1 MSCLFRKFKG
11 HLTEPSLHT
20 MEVIKFGGSSL
31 VDASAMT
38 QVADV
43 LETRKKVPKFVV
55 LSAMGGATDA
65 LIRAGQEAKKGSSDW
80 KSMVDELH
88 VRHREA
94 CESLI
99 VGASKEAV
107 LTEIEEGMSYIRSIC
122 EGLQLLHEFTDH
134 TRDALV
140 SMGERLSVPLMHALL
155 QQRGFNAGR
164 LSALEIVTTDSQH
177 GAAVVDHLG
186 MADNLEAAMVDLG
199 PKDVVVMEG
208 FVGRDTLGEVT
219 TLGRGGSDLTAS
231 LVACM
236 LGASHLEKSTDVPGM
251 LTADPRVVPNAKII
265 NTMSYE
271 EAMELCHFGAKV
283 IYPPTL
289 IPLRDAGIPLVIRS
303 TFDVSSSGTTI
314 SASPDQGAGVR
325 GVSSIDGMALVTL
338 VGGGMVGIPGYA
350 RRMFMALSMRQ
361 VNVVLITQGSSEHSI
376 TVAVE
381 DTEVDAALE
390 ALHEEFESDLEVGK
404 VEPFRVERDLSI
416 LALVGDA
423 MHHHTGLSGRAFDAL
438 GKNGI
443 NIYAIAQ
450 GSTERNISIV
460 IQKNDVAKALR
471 ALHST
476 LFEREVCR
484 VNLFCAGVGNVGG
497 TLLAQIQKAH
507 DDLLSERAIDLRVVG
522 LANSRQFVLDAEG
535 VALDQWQN
543 VLDKNSTQGGLSDF
557 ISAVKGLNLEN
568 AVFVDNTASETVA
581 GVYDEVLQASIGV
594 VASNKIAAADT
605 QARYEGLK
613 QIARTKNTQYRF
625 ETNVGAGLPVIDT
638 IEHLV
643 QSGDRIHRID
653 AVLSGTLNYLF
664 STFGPECGFVESVKG
679 AMDAGFTEPDPRI
692 DLSGVDVQRKILI
705 LAREAG
711 YTMEM
716 ADVENPGF
724 LPPALM
730 EGSVADFLDKL
741 PTAEEDMQSRLAQA
755 VSEGLQLRYVATFEL
770 NASGEP
776 TARVGLQALPP
787 THAFCQLQGSDNVV
801 MLHTDRYVDRPLVIQ
816 GAGAGADVTAMG
828 VFADIMRFA
837 ATR

>member
-1 MSCLFRKFKG
+1 
-11 HLTEPSLHT
+11 
-20 MEVIKFGGSSL
+20 
-31 VDASAMT
+31 MT

-43 LETRKKVPKFVV
+43 LEARKEVPKFVV

-65 LIRAGQEAKKGSSDW
+65 LLRAGRSARDGDPAWHTLVSDLRARHLEAASALLDGDEAQIVIQEVEDGFA
-80 KSMVDELH
+80 H
-88 VRHREA
+88 V
-94 CESLI
+94 
-99 VGASKEAV
+99 
-107 LTEIEEGMSYIRSIC
+107 RSIC
-122 EGLQLLHEFTDH
+122 EGLQLLHELSDH
-134 TRDALV
+134 TKDALV
-140 SMGERLSVPLMHALL
+140 SMGERLSVPLMHAMLS
-155 QQRGFNAGR
+155 QRGFNVGR
-164 LSALEIVTTDSQH
+164 LSALDVVVTDSQY
-177 GAAVVDHLG
+177 GAAVVDRARTAENLRQA
-186 MADNLEAAMVDLG
+186 MADLG
-199 PKDVVVMEG
+199 PCDVVVMEG
-208 FVGRDTLGEVT
+208 FVGRDDQGEVT

-231 LVACM
+231 LVASI
-236 LGASHLEKSTDVPGM
+236 LGASHMEKSTDVPGM
-251 LTADPRVVPNAKII
+251 LTADPRVVPTAKII
-265 NTMSYE
+265 DSMSYE

-289 IPLRDAGIPLVIRS
+289 IPLRQAGIPLVIRS
-303 TFDVSSSGTTI
+303 TFDTESPGTTI
-314 SASPDQGAGVR
+314 SSQPDPGSGVR

-338 VGGGMVGIPGYA
+338 VGGGMVGIPGYS

-376 TVAVE
+376 TVAVQE
-381 DTEVDAALE
+381 SEVDNALE
-390 ALHEEFESDLEVGK
+390 ALNDEFESDIKVGK
-404 VEPFRVERDLSI
+404 VEPFRVERGLSI

-460 IQKNDVAKALR
+460 LQKKDVAKALR

-476 LFEREVCR
+476 LFERDTR
-484 VNLFCAGVGNVGG
+484 RIHLFCAGVGNVGG
-497 TLLAQIQKAH
+497 TLLSQIAAAREELF
-507 DDLLSERAIDLRVVG
+507 DTRGLDLRVVG
-522 LANSRQFVLDAEG
+522 LANSRRFLLQEEG
-535 VALDQWQN
+535 VALADWN
-543 VLDKNSTQGGLSDF
+543 ATLEHEGVPGTLGDF
-557 ISAVKGLNLEN
+557 VARMKDMNLEN
-568 AVFVDNTASETVA
+568 AVFVDNTASAQVA
-581 GVYDEVLQASIGV
+581 SVYEEVLSASIGV

-605 QARYEGLK
+605 QSRYDTLKGLAR
-613 QIARTKNTQYRF
+613 AKNTQYRF

-653 AVLSGTLNYLF
+653 AVLSGTLNFLF
-664 STFGPECGFVESVKG
+664 STFGPKCGFVDAVKG
-679 AMDAGFTEPDPRI
+679 AIDAGYTEPDPRI

-716 ADVENPGF
+716 SDVDNPGF

-730 EGSVADFLDKL
+730 DGSVQGFLEGL
-741 PTAEEDMQSRLAQA
+741 PTAEEGMQARLAEA
-755 VSEGLQLRYVATFEL
+755 AAKGLQLRYVATFER
-770 NASGEP
+770 NAQGQP
-776 TARVGLQALPP
+776 TAQVGLQALPP
-787 THAFCQLQGSDNVV
+787 EHPFCQLQGSDNVV
-801 MLHTDRYVDRPLVIQ
+801 MLKTDRYADRPLIVQ

>member
-1 MSCLFRKFKG
+1 
-11 HLTEPSLHT
+11 
-20 MEVIKFGGSSL
+20 
-31 VDASAMT
+31 MT

-43 LETRKKVPKFVV
+43 LEARKEVPKFVV

-65 LIRAGQEAKKGSSDW
+65 LLRAGRSARDGDPAWHTLVSDLRARHLEAASALLDGDEAQNVAQEVEDGLAY
-80 KSMVDELH
+80 V
-88 VRHREA
+88 
-94 CESLI
+94 
-99 VGASKEAV
+99 
-107 LTEIEEGMSYIRSIC
+107 RSIC
-122 EGLQLLHEFTDH
+122 EGLQLLHEFSDH
-134 TRDALV
+134 TKDALV
-140 SMGERLSVPLMHALL
+140 SMGERLSVPLMHAMLS
-155 QQRGFNAGR
+155 QRGFKVGR
-164 LSALEIVTTDSQH
+164 LSALDVVVTDSQY
-177 GAAVVDHLG
+177 GAAVVDRARTAENLRQA
-186 MADNLEAAMVDLG
+186 MADLG
-199 PKDVVVMEG
+199 PCDVVVMEG
-208 FVGRDTLGEVT
+208 FVGRDDQGEVT

-231 LVACM
+231 LVASI
-236 LGASHLEKSTDVPGM
+236 LGASHMEKSTDVPGM
-251 LTADPRVVPNAKII
+251 LTADPRVVPTAKII
-265 NTMSYE
+265 DSMSYE

-289 IPLRDAGIPLVIRS
+289 IPLREAGIPLVIRS
-303 TFDVSSSGTTI
+303 TFDTESPGTTI
-314 SASPDQGAGVR
+314 SSQPDPGTGVR

-338 VGGGMVGIPGYA
+338 VGGGMVGIPGYS

-376 TVAVE
+376 TVAVQE
-381 DTEVDAALE
+381 SEVDNALE
-390 ALHEEFESDLEVGK
+390 ALNDEFESDIKVGK
-404 VEPFRVERDLSI
+404 VEPFRVERGLSI

-460 IQKNDVAKALR
+460 LQKKDVAKALR

-476 LFEREVCR
+476 LFERDTR
-484 VNLFCAGVGNVGG
+484 RIHLFCAGVGNVGG
-497 TLLAQIQKAH
+497 TLLSQIAAARQELF
-507 DDLLSERAIDLRVVG
+507 DTRGLDLRVVG
-522 LANSRQFVLDAEG
+522 LANSRRFLLQEEG
-535 VALDQWQN
+535 VALADWN
-543 VLDKNSTQGGLSDF
+543 ATLEREGVPGTLDDF
-557 ISAVKGLNLEN
+557 VARMKDMNLEN
-568 AVFVDNTASETVA
+568 AVFVDNTASAQVA
-581 GVYDEVLQASIGV
+581 SVYEEVLSASIGV

-605 QARYEGLK
+605 QSRYDTLKGLAR
-613 QIARTKNTQYRF
+613 AKNTQYRF

-653 AVLSGTLNYLF
+653 AVLSGTLNFLF
-664 STFGPECGFVESVKG
+664 STFGPECGFVDAVQG
-679 AMDAGFTEPDPRI
+679 AMDAGYTEPDPRI

-716 ADVENPGF
+716 SDVDNPGF

-730 EGSVADFLDKL
+730 EGSVQGFLEGL
-741 PTAEEDMQSRLAQA
+741 PTAEEGMQARLAEA
-755 VSEGLQLRYVATFEL
+755 AAKGLQLRYVATFER
-770 NASGEP
+770 NAQGQP
-776 TARVGLQALPP
+776 TAQVGLQALPP
-787 THAFCQLQGSDNVV
+787 EHPFCQLQGSDNVV
-801 MLHTDRYVDRPLVIQ
+801 MLKTDRYADRPLIVQ

>member
-1 MSCLFRKFKG
+1 M
-11 HLTEPSLHT
+11 
-20 MEVIKFGGSSL
+20 

-43 LETRKKVPKFVV
+43 LAARKEVPKFVV

-65 LIRAGQEAKKGSSDW
+65 LLQAGRAARDGNPAWHTIVSDLRARHLTAASALLKGAAAD
-80 KSMVDELH
+80 
-88 VRHREA
+88 
-94 CESLI
+94 
-99 VGASKEAV
+99 AV
-107 LTEIEEGMSYIRSIC
+107 VTEIEEGLSYARSIC
-122 EGLQLLHEFTDH
+122 EGLQLLHEFSDH
-134 TRDALV
+134 TKAALV
-140 SMGERLSVPLMHALL
+140 SMGERLSVPLMHAILK
-155 QQRGFNAGR
+155 QRGFKAGR
-164 LSALEIVTTDSQH
+164 LSALEIVVTDSQYA
-177 GAAVVDHLG
+177 AAVVDRERTADHLRVA
-186 MADNLEAAMVDLG
+186 MEALCAC
-199 PKDVVVMEG
+199 DVVVMEG
-208 FVGRDTLGEVT
+208 FVGRDDQGEVT

-231 LVACM
+231 LVASM
-236 LGASHLEKSTDVPGM
+236 LGASHMEKSTDVPGM
-251 LTADPRVVPNAKII
+251 LTADPRVVPSAKII
-265 NTMSYE
+265 DSMSYE

-289 IPLRDAGIPLVIRS
+289 IPLREAGIPLVIRS
-303 TFDVSSSGTTI
+303 TFDTHSKGTTI
-314 SASPDQGAGVR
+314 SANPDPGTGVR

-338 VGGGMVGIPGYA
+338 VGGGMVGIPGYS

-376 TVAVE
+376 TVAVQE
-381 DTEVDAALE
+381 DEVDKALE
-390 ALHEEFESDLEVGK
+390 ALNEEFESDVKVGK
-404 VEPFRVERDLSI
+404 VEPFRVERGLSI

-460 IQKNDVAKALR
+460 IQKSDVAKALR
-471 ALHST
+471 TLHST

-497 TLLAQIQKAH
+497 TLLGQIQKAH
-507 DDLLSERAIDLRVVG
+507 DDLLSEHAIDLRVVG

-535 VALDQWQN
+535 VALNCWQE
-543 VLDKNSTQGGLSDF
+543 LMDEDSIQGGLSSF
-557 ISAVKGLNLEN
+557 ISSIKNLNLEN
-568 AVFVDNTASETVA
+568 ALFVDNTASEAVA
-581 GVYDEVLQASIGV
+581 GVYEEVLQASIGV

-605 QARYEGLK
+605 QARYEELK
-613 QIARTKNTQYRF
+613 RIARAKNTQYRF

-664 STFGPECGFVESVKG
+664 STFGSECGFVESVKG

-741 PTAEEDMQSRLAQA
+741 PTAEEDMQTRLAQA
-755 VSEGLQLRYVATFEL
+755 ASEGLQLRYVASFEL

-776 TARVGLQALPP
+776 KARVGLQALPP
-787 THAFCQLQGSDNVV
+787 THAFCQLQGSDNAV

>member
-1 MSCLFRKFKG
+1 
-11 HLTEPSLHT
+11 

-43 LETRKKVPKFVV
+43 LAARKEVPKFVV

-65 LIRAGQEAKKGSSDW
+65 LLQAGRAARDGNPAWHTIVSDLRARHLTAASALLKGAAAD
-80 KSMVDELH
+80 
-88 VRHREA
+88 
-94 CESLI
+94 
-99 VGASKEAV
+99 AV
-107 LTEIEEGMSYIRSIC
+107 VTEIEEGLSYARSIC
-122 EGLQLLHEFTDH
+122 EGLQLLHEFSDH
-134 TRDALV
+134 TKAALV
-140 SMGERLSVPLMHALL
+140 SMGERLSVPLMHAILK
-155 QQRGFNAGR
+155 QRGFKAGR
-164 LSALEIVTTDSQH
+164 LSALEIVVTDSQYA
-177 GAAVVDHLG
+177 AAVVDRERTADHLRVA
-186 MADNLEAAMVDLG
+186 MEALCEC
-199 PKDVVVMEG
+199 DVVVMEG
-208 FVGRDTLGEVT
+208 FVGRDDQGEVT

-231 LVACM
+231 LVASM
-236 LGASHLEKSTDVPGM
+236 LGASHMEKSTDVPGM
-251 LTADPRVVPNAKII
+251 LTADPRVVPSAKII
-265 NTMSYE
+265 DSMSYE

-289 IPLRDAGIPLVIRS
+289 IPLREAGIPLVIRS
-303 TFDVSSSGTTI
+303 TFDTHSKGTTI
-314 SASPDQGAGVR
+314 SANPDPGTGVR

-338 VGGGMVGIPGYA
+338 VGGGMVGIPGYS

-376 TVAVE
+376 TVAVQE
-381 DTEVDAALE
+381 DEVDKALE
-390 ALHEEFESDLEVGK
+390 ALNEEFESDVKVGK
-404 VEPFRVERDLSI
+404 VEPFRVERGLSI

-460 IQKNDVAKALR
+460 IQKSDVAKALR
-471 ALHST
+471 ALHSS

-497 TLLAQIQKAH
+497 TLLGQIQKAH
-507 DDLLSERAIDLRVVG
+507 DDLLSEHAIDLRVVG

-535 VALDQWQN
+535 VALNCWQE
-543 VLDKNSTQGGLSDF
+543 LMDENSIQGGLSSF
-557 ISAVKGLNLEN
+557 ISSIKNFNLEN
-568 AVFVDNTASETVA
+568 SLFVDNTASEAVA
-581 GVYDEVLQASIGV
+581 GVYEEVLQASIGV

-613 QIARTKNTQYRF
+613 RIARAKNTQYRF

-664 STFGPECGFVESVKG
+664 STFGSECGFVESVKG

-692 DLSGVDVQRKILI
+692 DLSGVDVKRKILI

-741 PTAEEDMQSRLAQA
+741 PTAEEDMQTRLAQA
-755 VSEGLQLRYVATFEL
+755 ASEGLQLRYVASFEL
-770 NASGEP
+770 SESGEP
-776 TARVGLQALPP
+776 KARVGLQALPP
-787 THAFCQLQGSDNVV
+787 THAFCQLQGSDNAV

>member
-1 MSCLFRKFKG
+1 
-11 HLTEPSLHT
+11 

-43 LETRKKVPKFVV
+43 LAARKEVPKFVV

-65 LIRAGQEAKKGSSDW
+65 LLQAGRAARDGNPAWHTIVSDLRARHLTAASALLKGAAAD
-80 KSMVDELH
+80 
-88 VRHREA
+88 
-94 CESLI
+94 
-99 VGASKEAV
+99 AV
-107 LTEIEEGMSYIRSIC
+107 VTEIEEGLSYARSIC
-122 EGLQLLHEFTDH
+122 EGLQLLHEFSDH
-134 TRDALV
+134 TKAALV
-140 SMGERLSVPLMHALL
+140 SMGERLSVPLMHAILK
-155 QQRGFNAGR
+155 QRGFKAGR
-164 LSALEIVTTDSQH
+164 LSALEIVVTDSQYA
-177 GAAVVDHLG
+177 AAVVDRERTADHLRVA
-186 MADNLEAAMVDLG
+186 MEALCEC
-199 PKDVVVMEG
+199 DVVVMEG
-208 FVGRDTLGEVT
+208 FVGRDDQGEVT

-231 LVACM
+231 LVASM
-236 LGASHLEKSTDVPGM
+236 LGASHMEKSTDVPGM
-251 LTADPRVVPNAKII
+251 LTADPRVVPSAKII
-265 NTMSYE
+265 DSMSYE

-289 IPLRDAGIPLVIRS
+289 IPLREAGIPLVIRS
-303 TFDVSSSGTTI
+303 TFDTHSKGTTI
-314 SASPDQGAGVR
+314 SANPDPGTGVR

-338 VGGGMVGIPGYA
+338 VGGGMVGIPGYS

-376 TVAVE
+376 TVAVQE
-381 DTEVDAALE
+381 DEVDKALE
-390 ALHEEFESDLEVGK
+390 ALNEEFESDVKVGK
-404 VEPFRVERDLSI
+404 VEPFRVERGLSI

-460 IQKNDVAKALR
+460 IQKSDVAKALR

-497 TLLAQIQKAH
+497 TLLGQIQKAH
-507 DDLLSERAIDLRVVG
+507 DDLLSEHAIDLRVVG

-535 VALDQWQN
+535 VALNCWQE
-543 VLDKNSTQGGLSDF
+543 LMDENSIQGGLSSF
-557 ISAVKGLNLEN
+557 ISNIKNFNLEN
-568 AVFVDNTASETVA
+568 SLFVDNTASEAVA
-581 GVYDEVLQASIGV
+581 GVYEEVLQASIGV

-613 QIARTKNTQYRF
+613 RIARAKNTQYRF

-664 STFGPECGFVESVKG
+664 STFGSECGFVESVKG

-692 DLSGVDVQRKILI
+692 DLSGVDVKRKILI

-741 PTAEEDMQSRLAQA
+741 PTAEEDMQTRLAQA
-755 VSEGLQLRYVATFEL
+755 ASEGLQLRYVASFEL
-770 NASGEP
+770 SESGEP
-776 TARVGLQALPP
+776 KARVGLQALPP
-787 THAFCQLQGSDNVV
+787 THAFCQLQGSDNAV

>member
-1 MSCLFRKFKG
+1 M
-11 HLTEPSLHT
+11 
-20 MEVIKFGGSSL
+20 

-43 LETRKKVPKFVV
+43 LAARKEVPKFVV

-65 LIRAGQEAKKGSSDW
+65 LLQAGRAARDGNPAWHTIVSDLRARHLTAASALLKGAAAD
-80 KSMVDELH
+80 
-88 VRHREA
+88 
-94 CESLI
+94 
-99 VGASKEAV
+99 AV
-107 LTEIEEGMSYIRSIC
+107 VTEIEEGLSYARSIC
-122 EGLQLLHEFTDH
+122 EGLQLLHEFSDH
-134 TRDALV
+134 TKAALV
-140 SMGERLSVPLMHALL
+140 SMGERLSVPLMHAILK
-155 QQRGFNAGR
+155 QRGFKAGR
-164 LSALEIVTTDSQH
+164 LSALEIVVTDSQYA
-177 GAAVVDHLG
+177 AAVVDRERTADHLRVA
-186 MADNLEAAMVDLG
+186 MEALCEC
-199 PKDVVVMEG
+199 DVVVMEG
-208 FVGRDTLGEVT
+208 FVGRDDQGEVT

-231 LVACM
+231 LVASM
-236 LGASHLEKSTDVPGM
+236 LGASHMEKSTDVPGM
-251 LTADPRVVPNAKII
+251 LTADPRVVPSAKII
-265 NTMSYE
+265 DSMSYE

-289 IPLRDAGIPLVIRS
+289 IPLREAGIPLVIRS
-303 TFDVSSSGTTI
+303 TFDTHSKGTTI
-314 SASPDQGAGVR
+314 SANPDPGTGVR

-338 VGGGMVGIPGYA
+338 VGGGMVGIPGYS

-376 TVAVE
+376 TVAVQE
-381 DTEVDAALE
+381 DEVDKALE
-390 ALHEEFESDLEVGK
+390 ALNEEFESDVKVGK
-404 VEPFRVERDLSI
+404 VEPFRVERGLSI

-460 IQKNDVAKALR
+460 IQKSDVAKALR
-471 ALHST
+471 ALHSS

-497 TLLAQIQKAH
+497 TLLGQIQKAH
-507 DDLLSERAIDLRVVG
+507 DDLLSEHAIDLRVVG

-535 VALDQWQN
+535 VALNCWQE
-543 VLDKNSTQGGLSDF
+543 LMDENSIQGGLSSF
-557 ISAVKGLNLEN
+557 ISSIKNFNLEN
-568 AVFVDNTASETVA
+568 SLFVDNTASEAVA
-581 GVYDEVLQASIGV
+581 GVYEEVLQASIGV

-613 QIARTKNTQYRF
+613 RIARAKNTQYRF

-664 STFGPECGFVESVKG
+664 STFGSECGFVESVKG

-692 DLSGVDVQRKILI
+692 DLSGVDVKRKILI

-741 PTAEEDMQSRLAQA
+741 PTAEEDMQTRLAQA
-755 VSEGLQLRYVATFEL
+755 ASEGLQLRYVASFEL
-770 NASGEP
+770 SASGEP
-776 TARVGLQALPP
+776 KARVGLQALPP
-787 THAFCQLQGSDNVV
+787 THAFCQLQGSDNAV

>member
-1 MSCLFRKFKG
+1 M
-11 HLTEPSLHT
+11 TEPSQRT

-43 LETRKKVPKFVV
+43 LAARKEVPKFVV

-65 LIRAGQEAKKGSSDW
+65 LLQAGRAARDGNPAWHTIVSDLRARHLTAASALLKGAAAD
-80 KSMVDELH
+80 
-88 VRHREA
+88 
-94 CESLI
+94 
-99 VGASKEAV
+99 AV
-107 LTEIEEGMSYIRSIC
+107 VTEIEEGLSYARSIC
-122 EGLQLLHEFTDH
+122 EGLQLLHEFSDH
-134 TRDALV
+134 TKAALV
-140 SMGERLSVPLMHALL
+140 SMGERLSVPLMHAILK
-155 QQRGFNAGR
+155 QRGFKAGR
-164 LSALEIVTTDSQH
+164 LSALEIVVTDSQYA
-177 GAAVVDHLG
+177 AAVVDRERTADHLRVA
-186 MADNLEAAMVDLG
+186 MEALCEC
-199 PKDVVVMEG
+199 DVVVMEG
-208 FVGRDTLGEVT
+208 FVGRDDQGEVT

-231 LVACM
+231 LVASM
-236 LGASHLEKSTDVPGM
+236 LGASHMEKSTDVPGM
-251 LTADPRVVPNAKII
+251 LTADPRVVPSAKII
-265 NTMSYE
+265 DSMSYE

-289 IPLRDAGIPLVIRS
+289 IPLREAGIPLVIRS
-303 TFDVSSSGTTI
+303 TFDTHSKGTTI
-314 SASPDQGAGVR
+314 SANPDPGTGVR

-338 VGGGMVGIPGYA
+338 VGGGMVGIPGYS

-376 TVAVE
+376 TVAVQE
-381 DTEVDAALE
+381 DEVDKALE
-390 ALHEEFESDLEVGK
+390 ALNEEFESDVKVGK
-404 VEPFRVERDLSI
+404 VEPFRVERGLSI

-460 IQKNDVAKALR
+460 IQKSDVAKALR
-471 ALHST
+471 ALHSS

-497 TLLAQIQKAH
+497 TLLGQIQKAH
-507 DDLLSERAIDLRVVG
+507 DDLLSEHAIDLRVVG

-535 VALDQWQN
+535 VALNCWQE
-543 VLDKNSTQGGLSDF
+543 LMDENSIQGGLSSF
-557 ISAVKGLNLEN
+557 ISSIKNFNLEN
-568 AVFVDNTASETVA
+568 SLFVDNTASEAVA
-581 GVYDEVLQASIGV
+581 GVYEEVLQASIGV

-613 QIARTKNTQYRF
+613 RIARAKNTQYRF

-664 STFGPECGFVESVKG
+664 STFGSECGFVESVKG

-692 DLSGVDVQRKILI
+692 DLSGVDVKRKILI

-741 PTAEEDMQSRLAQA
+741 PTAEEDMQTRLAQA
-755 VSEGLQLRYVATFEL
+755 ASEGLQLRYVASFEL
-770 NASGEP
+770 SESGEP
-776 TARVGLQALPP
+776 KARVGLQALPP
-787 THAFCQLQGSDNVV
+787 THAFCQLQGSDNAV

>member
-1 MSCLFRKFKG
+1 
-11 HLTEPSLHT
+11 
-20 MEVIKFGGSSL
+20 
-31 VDASAMT
+31 MT

-43 LETRKKVPKFVV
+43 LEARKEVPKFVV

-65 LIRAGQEAKKGSSDW
+65 LLRAGRSARDGDPAWHTLVSDLRSRHLEAASALLDGDEAQNVAQEVEDGLAY
-80 KSMVDELH
+80 V
-88 VRHREA
+88 
-94 CESLI
+94 
-99 VGASKEAV
+99 
-107 LTEIEEGMSYIRSIC
+107 RSIC
-122 EGLQLLHEFTDH
+122 EGLQLLHEFSDH
-134 TRDALV
+134 TKDALV
-140 SMGERLSVPLMHALL
+140 SMGERLSVPLMHAMLS
-155 QQRGFNAGR
+155 QRGFKVGR
-164 LSALEIVTTDSQH
+164 LSALDVVVTDSQY
-177 GAAVVDHLG
+177 GAAVVDRARTAENLRQA
-186 MADNLEAAMVDLG
+186 MADLG
-199 PKDVVVMEG
+199 PCDVVVMEG
-208 FVGRDTLGEVT
+208 FVGRDDQGEVT

-231 LVACM
+231 LVASI
-236 LGASHLEKSTDVPGM
+236 LGASHMEKSTDVPGM
-251 LTADPRVVPNAKII
+251 LTADPRVVPTAKII
-265 NTMSYE
+265 DSMSYE

-289 IPLRDAGIPLVIRS
+289 IPLREAGIPLVIRS
-303 TFDVSSSGTTI
+303 TFDTASPGTTI
-314 SASPDQGAGVR
+314 SSQPDPGSGVR

-338 VGGGMVGIPGYA
+338 VGGGMVGIPGYS

-376 TVAVE
+376 TVAVQE
-381 DTEVDAALE
+381 SEVDNALE
-390 ALHEEFESDLEVGK
+390 ALNDEFESDIKVGK
-404 VEPFRVERDLSI
+404 VEPFRVERGLSI

-460 IQKNDVAKALR
+460 LQKKDVAKALR

-476 LFEREVCR
+476 LFERDTR
-484 VNLFCAGVGNVGG
+484 RIHLFCAGVGNVGG
-497 TLLAQIQKAH
+497 TLLSQIAAARQELF
-507 DDLLSERAIDLRVVG
+507 DTRGLDIRVVG
-522 LANSRQFVLDAEG
+522 LANSRRFLMQEEG
-535 VALDQWQN
+535 VALADWKAT
-543 VLDKNSTQGGLSDF
+543 LEREGAPGTLGDF
-557 ISAVKGLNLEN
+557 VARMKDMNLEN
-568 AVFVDNTASETVA
+568 AVFVDNTASAQVA
-581 GVYDEVLQASIGV
+581 SVYEEVLSASIGV

-605 QARYEGLK
+605 QSRYDTLKGLARAK
-613 QIARTKNTQYRF
+613 STQYRF

-653 AVLSGTLNYLF
+653 AVLSGTLNFLF
-664 STFGPECGFVESVKG
+664 STFGPECGFVDAVQG
-679 AMDAGFTEPDPRI
+679 AMDAGYTEPDPRI

-716 ADVENPGF
+716 SDVDNPGF

-730 EGSVADFLDKL
+730 EGSVQGFLEGL
-741 PTAEEDMQSRLAQA
+741 PTAEEGMQVRLAEA
-755 VSEGLQLRYVATFEL
+755 AAKGLQLRYVATFER
-770 NASGEP
+770 NAQGQP
-776 TARVGLQALPP
+776 TAQVGLQALPP
-787 THAFCQLQGSDNVV
+787 EHPFCQLQGSDNVV
-801 MLHTDRYVDRPLVIQ
+801 MLKTDRYADRPLIVQ

>member
-1 MSCLFRKFKG
+1 
-11 HLTEPSLHT
+11 

-43 LETRKKVPKFVV
+43 LAARKEVPKFVV

-65 LIRAGQEAKKGSSDW
+65 LLQAGRSARDGNPAWHTIVSDLRARHLTAASALLKGAAAD
-80 KSMVDELH
+80 
-88 VRHREA
+88 
-94 CESLI
+94 
-99 VGASKEAV
+99 AV
-107 LTEIEEGMSYIRSIC
+107 VTEIEEGLSYARSIC
-122 EGLQLLHEFTDH
+122 EGLQLLHEFSDH
-134 TRDALV
+134 TKAALV
-140 SMGERLSVPLMHALL
+140 SMGERLSVPLMHAILK
-155 QQRGFNAGR
+155 QRGFKAGR
-164 LSALEIVTTDSQH
+164 LSALEIVVTDSQYA
-177 GAAVVDHLG
+177 AAVVDRERTADHLRVA
-186 MADNLEAAMVDLG
+186 MEALCAC
-199 PKDVVVMEG
+199 DVVVMEG
-208 FVGRDTLGEVT
+208 FVGRDDQGEVT

-231 LVACM
+231 LVASV
-236 LGASHLEKSTDVPGM
+236 LGASHMEKSTDVPGM
-251 LTADPRVVPNAKII
+251 LTADPRVVPSAKII
-265 NTMSYE
+265 DSMSYE

-289 IPLRDAGIPLVIRS
+289 IPLREAGIPLVIRS
-303 TFDVSSSGTTI
+303 TFDTHSKGTTI
-314 SASPDQGAGVR
+314 SANPDPGTGVR

-338 VGGGMVGIPGYA
+338 VGGGMVGIPGYS

-376 TVAVE
+376 TVAVQE
-381 DTEVDAALE
+381 DEVDKALE
-390 ALHEEFESDLEVGK
+390 ALNEEFESDVKVGK
-404 VEPFRVERDLSI
+404 VEPFRVERGLSI

-460 IQKNDVAKALR
+460 IQKSDVAKALR

-497 TLLAQIQKAH
+497 TLLGQIQKAH
-507 DDLLSERAIDLRVVG
+507 DDLLSEHAIDLRVVG
-522 LANSRQFVLDAEG
+522 LANSKQFVLDAEG
-535 VALDQWQN
+535 VALNCWQEIM
-543 VLDKNSTQGGLSDF
+543 DKNSTQGGLSSF
-557 ISAVKGLNLEN
+557 ISGIKDLNLEN
-568 AVFVDNTASETVA
+568 ALFVDNTASEVVA
-581 GVYDEVLQASIGV
+581 GVYEEVLQASIGV

-605 QARYEGLK
+605 QARYEELK
-613 QIARTKNTQYRF
+613 RIARAKNTQYRF

-664 STFGPECGFVESVKG
+664 STFGSECGFVESVKG

-741 PTAEEDMQSRLAQA
+741 PTAEEDMQTRLAQA
-755 VSEGLQLRYVATFEL
+755 ASEGLQLRYVASFEL

-776 TARVGLQALPP
+776 KARVGLQALPP
-787 THAFCQLQGSDNVV
+787 THAFCQLQGSDNAV

>member
-1 MSCLFRKFKG
+1 M
-11 HLTEPSLHT
+11 
-20 MEVIKFGGSSL
+20 

-43 LETRKKVPKFVV
+43 LEARKSVPKFVV

-65 LIRAGQEAKKGSSDW
+65 LLRAGRSARDGDPAWHTLVSDLRSRHLEAASALLDGDEAQNVAQEVEDGLAY
-80 KSMVDELH
+80 V
-88 VRHREA
+88 
-94 CESLI
+94 
-99 VGASKEAV
+99 
-107 LTEIEEGMSYIRSIC
+107 RSIC
-122 EGLQLLHEFTDH
+122 EGLQLLHEFSDH
-134 TRDALV
+134 TKDALV
-140 SMGERLSVPLMHALL
+140 SMGERLSVPLMHAMLS
-155 QQRGFNAGR
+155 QRGFKVGR
-164 LSALEIVTTDSQH
+164 LSALDVVETDSQY
-177 GAAVVDHLG
+177 GAAVVDRARTAENLRQA
-186 MADNLEAAMVDLG
+186 MADLG
-199 PKDVVVMEG
+199 PCDVVVMEG
-208 FVGRDTLGEVT
+208 FVGRDDQGEVT

-231 LVACM
+231 LVASI
-236 LGASHLEKSTDVPGM
+236 LGASHMEKSTDVPGM
-251 LTADPRVVPNAKII
+251 LTADPRVVPTAKII
-265 NTMSYE
+265 DSMSYE

-289 IPLRDAGIPLVIRS
+289 IPLREAGIPLVIRS
-303 TFDVSSSGTTI
+303 TFDTASPGTTI
-314 SASPDQGAGVR
+314 SSQPDPGSGVR

-338 VGGGMVGIPGYA
+338 VGGGMVGIPGYS

-376 TVAVE
+376 TVAVQE
-381 DTEVDAALE
+381 SEVDNALE
-390 ALHEEFESDLEVGK
+390 ALNDEFESDIKVGK
-404 VEPFRVERDLSI
+404 VEPFRVERGLSI

-460 IQKNDVAKALR
+460 LQKKDVAKALR

-476 LFEREVCR
+476 LFERDTR
-484 VNLFCAGVGNVGG
+484 RIHLFCAGVGNVGG
-497 TLLAQIQKAH
+497 TLLSQIAAARQELF
-507 DDLLSERAIDLRVVG
+507 DTRGLDLRVVG
-522 LANSRQFVLDAEG
+522 LANSRRFLLQEEG
-535 VALDQWQN
+535 VALADWKAT
-543 VLDKNSTQGGLSDF
+543 LEREGAPGTLGDF
-557 ISAVKGLNLEN
+557 VARMKDMNLEN
-568 AVFVDNTASETVA
+568 AVFVDNTASAQVA
-581 GVYDEVLQASIGV
+581 SVYEEVLSASIGV

-605 QARYEGLK
+605 QSRYDTLKGLAR
-613 QIARTKNTQYRF
+613 AKNTQYRF

-653 AVLSGTLNYLF
+653 AVLSGTLNFLF
-664 STFGPECGFVESVKG
+664 STFGPECGFVDAVQG
-679 AMDAGFTEPDPRI
+679 AMDAGYTEPDPRI

-716 ADVENPGF
+716 SDVDNPGF

-730 EGSVADFLDKL
+730 EGSVQGFLEGL
-741 PTAEEDMQSRLAQA
+741 PTAEEGMQARLAEA
-755 VSEGLQLRYVATFEL
+755 AAKGLQLRYVATFER
-770 NASGEP
+770 NAQGQP
-776 TARVGLQALPP
+776 TAQVGLQALPP
-787 THAFCQLQGSDNVV
+787 EHPFCQLQGSDNVV
-801 MLHTDRYVDRPLVIQ
+801 MLKTDRYADRPLIVQ

>member
-1 MSCLFRKFKG
+1 
-11 HLTEPSLHT
+11 

-38 QVADV
+38 QVANV
-43 LETRKKVPKFVV
+43 LEARKKVPKFVV

-65 LIRAGQEAKKGSSDW
+65 LLQAGRSARDGNPAWHTIVSDLRTRHLTAASALLEGAAKD
-80 KSMVDELH
+80 
-88 VRHREA
+88 
-94 CESLI
+94 
-99 VGASKEAV
+99 AV
-107 LTEIEEGMSYIRSIC
+107 VTEIEEGLSYVRSIC
-122 EGLQLLHEFTDH
+122 EGLQLLHEFSDH
-134 TRDALV
+134 TKDALV
-140 SMGERLSVPLMHALL
+140 SMGERLSVPLMHAMLK
-155 QQRGFNAGR
+155 QRGFKSGR
-164 LSALEIVTTDSQH
+164 LSALEIVVTDSQY
-177 GAAVVDHLG
+177 GAAVVDRARTANHLRQG
-186 MADNLEAAMVDLG
+186 MEALG
-199 PKDVVVMEG
+199 ECDVVVMEG
-208 FVGRDTLGEVT
+208 FVGRDDQGEVT

-231 LVACM
+231 LVASM
-236 LGASHLEKSTDVPGM
+236 LGASHMEKSTDVPGM
-251 LTADPRVVPNAKII
+251 LTADPRVVPSAKII
-265 NTMSYE
+265 DSMSYE
-271 EAMELCHFGAKV
+271 EAMELCHFGANV

-289 IPLRDAGIPLVIRS
+289 IPLREARIPLVIRS
-303 TFDVSSSGTTI
+303 TFDTGSPGTTI
-314 SASPDQGAGVR
+314 SANPDPGTGVR

-338 VGGGMVGIPGYA
+338 VGGGMVGIPGYS

-376 TVAVE
+376 TVAVQE
-381 DTEVDAALE
+381 AEVDKALE
-390 ALHEEFESDLEVGK
+390 ALNEEFESDVKVGK
-404 VEPFRVERDLSI
+404 VEPFRVERGLSI

-460 IQKNDVAKALR
+460 IQKSDVAKALR

-507 DDLLSERAIDLRVVG
+507 DDLFSERAIDLRVVG

-535 VALDQWQN
+535 VTLDRWQN
-543 VLDKNSTQGGLSDF
+543 ILDKNSTQGGLNDF
-557 ISAVKGLNLEN
+557 ISGVKDLNLEN
-568 AVFVDNTASETVA
+568 AVFVDNTASQTVA
-581 GVYDEVLQASIGV
+581 GVYEEVLQASIGV

-613 QIARTKNTQYRF
+613 RIARAKNTQYRF

-755 VSEGLQLRYVATFEL
+755 ASEGLQLRYVATFEL
-770 NASGEP
+770 SASGEP

>member
-1 MSCLFRKFKG
+1 
-11 HLTEPSLHT
+11 

-31 VDASAMT
+31 VNASAMT

-43 LETRKKVPKFVV
+43 LEARKEVPKFVV

-65 LIRAGQEAKKGSSDW
+65 LLRAGRSARDGDPAWHTLVSDLRARHLEAASALLDADEAQKVAQEVEHGLAN
-80 KSMVDELH
+80 V
-88 VRHREA
+88 
-94 CESLI
+94 
-99 VGASKEAV
+99 
-107 LTEIEEGMSYIRSIC
+107 RSIC
-122 EGLQLLHEFTDH
+122 EGLQLLHEFSDH
-134 TRDALV
+134 TKDALV
-140 SMGERLSVPLMHALL
+140 SMGERLSVPLMHVMLS
-155 QQRGFNAGR
+155 QRGYKVGR
-164 LSALEIVTTDSQH
+164 LSALDVVVTDSQY
-177 GAAVVDHLG
+177 GAAVVDRARTAENLRQA
-186 MADNLEAAMVDLG
+186 MADLG
-199 PKDVVVMEG
+199 PCDVVVMEG
-208 FVGRDTLGEVT
+208 FVGRDDAGEVT

-231 LVACM
+231 LVAGI
-236 LGASHLEKSTDVPGM
+236 LGASHMEKSTDVPGM
-251 LTADPRVVPNAKII
+251 LTADPRVVPTAKII
-265 NTMSYE
+265 DSMSYE

-289 IPLRDAGIPLVIRS
+289 IPLREAGIPLVIRS
-303 TFDVSSSGTTI
+303 TFDTESPGTTI
-314 SASPDQGAGVR
+314 SSQPDPGSGVR

-338 VGGGMVGIPGYA
+338 MGGGMVGIPGYS
-350 RRMFMALSMRQ
+350 RRMFMALSIRQ

-376 TVAVE
+376 TVAVQE
-381 DTEVDAALE
+381 SEVDNALE
-390 ALHEEFESDLEVGK
+390 ALNDEFESDIKVGK
-404 VEPFRVERDLSI
+404 VEPFRVERGLSI

-460 IQKNDVAKALR
+460 LQEKDVAKALR

-476 LFEREVCR
+476 LFERDTR
-484 VNLFCAGVGNVGG
+484 RIHLFCAGVGNVGG
-497 TLLAQIQKAH
+497 TLLSQIAAARQELF
-507 DDLLSERAIDLRVVG
+507 DTRGLDLRVVG
-522 LANSRQFVLDAEG
+522 LANSRRFLLQEEG
-535 VALDQWQN
+535 VALADWKATLERDG
-543 VLDKNSTQGGLSDF
+543 VPGTLDDF
-557 ISAVKGLNLEN
+557 VARIKEMNLEN
-568 AVFVDNTASETVA
+568 AVFVDNTASAQVA
-581 GVYDEVLQASIGV
+581 SVYEEVLFASIGV

-605 QARYEGLK
+605 QSRYDTLKGLAR
-613 QIARTKNTQYRF
+613 AKNTQYRF

-653 AVLSGTLNYLF
+653 AVLSGTLNFLF
-664 STFGPECGFVESVKG
+664 STFGPECGFVDAVQG
-679 AMDAGFTEPDPRI
+679 AMDAGYTEPDPRI

-716 ADVENPGF
+716 SDVDNPGF

-730 EGSVADFLDKL
+730 EGSVKGFLEGL
-741 PTAEEDMQSRLAQA
+741 PTAEEGMQVRLAEA
-755 VSEGLQLRYVATFEL
+755 AAKGLQLRYVATFER
-770 NASGEP
+770 NAQGQP
-776 TARVGLQALPP
+776 TAQVGLQALPP
-787 THAFCQLQGSDNVV
+787 EHPFCQLQGSDNVV
-801 MLHTDRYVDRPLVIQ
+801 MLKTDRYADRPLIVQ

>member
-1 MSCLFRKFKG
+1 
-11 HLTEPSLHT
+11 

-43 LETRKKVPKFVV
+43 LAARKEVPKFVV

-65 LIRAGQEAKKGSSDW
+65 LLQAGRAARDGNPAWHTIVSDLRARHLTAASALLKGAAAD
-80 KSMVDELH
+80 
-88 VRHREA
+88 
-94 CESLI
+94 
-99 VGASKEAV
+99 AV
-107 LTEIEEGMSYIRSIC
+107 VTEIEEGLSYARSIC
-122 EGLQLLHEFTDH
+122 EGLQLLHEFSDH
-134 TRDALV
+134 TKAALV
-140 SMGERLSVPLMHALL
+140 SMGERLSVPLMHAILK
-155 QQRGFNAGR
+155 QRGFKAGR
-164 LSALEIVTTDSQH
+164 LSALEIVVTDSQYA
-177 GAAVVDHLG
+177 AAVVDRERTADHLRVA
-186 MADNLEAAMVDLG
+186 MEALCEC
-199 PKDVVVMEG
+199 DVVVMEG
-208 FVGRDTLGEVT
+208 FVGRDDQGEVT

-231 LVACM
+231 LVASM
-236 LGASHLEKSTDVPGM
+236 LGASHMEKSTDVPGM
-251 LTADPRVVPNAKII
+251 LTADPRVVPSAKII
-265 NTMSYE
+265 DSMSYE

-289 IPLRDAGIPLVIRS
+289 IPLREAGIPLVIRS
-303 TFDVSSSGTTI
+303 TFDTHSKGTTI
-314 SASPDQGAGVR
+314 SANPDPGTGVR

-338 VGGGMVGIPGYA
+338 VGGGMVGIPGYS

-376 TVAVE
+376 TVAVQE
-381 DTEVDAALE
+381 DEVDKALE
-390 ALHEEFESDLEVGK
+390 ALNEEFESDVKVGK
-404 VEPFRVERDLSI
+404 VEPFRVERGLSI

-460 IQKNDVAKALR
+460 IQKSDVAKALR

-497 TLLAQIQKAH
+497 TLLGQIQKAH
-507 DDLLSERAIDLRVVG
+507 DDLLSEHAIDLRVVG

-535 VALDQWQN
+535 VALNCWQE
-543 VLDKNSTQGGLSDF
+543 LMDENSIQGGLSSF
-557 ISAVKGLNLEN
+557 ISSIKNFNLEN
-568 AVFVDNTASETVA
+568 SLFVDNTASEAVA
-581 GVYDEVLQASIGV
+581 GVYEEVLQASIGV

-613 QIARTKNTQYRF
+613 RIARAKNTQYRF

-664 STFGPECGFVESVKG
+664 STFGSECGFVESVKG

-692 DLSGVDVQRKILI
+692 DLSGVDVKRKILI

-741 PTAEEDMQSRLAQA
+741 PTAEEDMQTRLAQA
-755 VSEGLQLRYVATFEL
+755 ASEGLQLRYVASFEL
-770 NASGEP
+770 SASGEP
-776 TARVGLQALPP
+776 KARVGLQALPP
-787 THAFCQLQGSDNVV
+787 THAFCQLQGSDNAV

>member
-1 MSCLFRKFKG
+1 
-11 HLTEPSLHT
+11 

-43 LETRKKVPKFVV
+43 LAARKEVPKFVV

-65 LIRAGQEAKKGSSDW
+65 LLQAGRAARDGNPAWHTIVSDLRARHLTAASALLKGAAAD
-80 KSMVDELH
+80 
-88 VRHREA
+88 
-94 CESLI
+94 
-99 VGASKEAV
+99 AV
-107 LTEIEEGMSYIRSIC
+107 VTEIEEGLSYARSIC
-122 EGLQLLHEFTDH
+122 EGLQLLHEFSDH
-134 TRDALV
+134 TKAALV
-140 SMGERLSVPLMHALL
+140 SMGERLSVPLMHAILK
-155 QQRGFNAGR
+155 QRGFKAGR
-164 LSALEIVTTDSQH
+164 LSALEIVVTDSQYA
-177 GAAVVDHLG
+177 AAVVDRERTADHLRVA
-186 MADNLEAAMVDLG
+186 MEALCEC
-199 PKDVVVMEG
+199 DVVVMEG
-208 FVGRDTLGEVT
+208 FVGRDDQGEVT
-219 TLGRGGSDLTAS
+219 TLGRCGSDLTAS
-231 LVACM
+231 LVASM
-236 LGASHLEKSTDVPGM
+236 LGASHMEKSTDVPGM
-251 LTADPRVVPNAKII
+251 LTADPRVVPSAKII
-265 NTMSYE
+265 DSMSYE

-289 IPLRDAGIPLVIRS
+289 IPLREAGIPLVIRS
-303 TFDVSSSGTTI
+303 TFDTHSKGTTI
-314 SASPDQGAGVR
+314 SANPDPGTGVR

-338 VGGGMVGIPGYA
+338 VGGGMVGIPGYS

-376 TVAVE
+376 TVAVQE
-381 DTEVDAALE
+381 DEVDKALE
-390 ALHEEFESDLEVGK
+390 ALNEEFESDVKVGK
-404 VEPFRVERDLSI
+404 VEPFRVERGLSI

-460 IQKNDVAKALR
+460 IQKSDVAKALR
-471 ALHST
+471 ALHSS

-497 TLLAQIQKAH
+497 TLLGQIQKAH
-507 DDLLSERAIDLRVVG
+507 DDLLSEHAIDLRVVG

-535 VALDQWQN
+535 VALNCWQE
-543 VLDKNSTQGGLSDF
+543 LMDENSIQGGLSSF
-557 ISAVKGLNLEN
+557 ISSIKNFNLEN
-568 AVFVDNTASETVA
+568 SLFVDNTASEAVA
-581 GVYDEVLQASIGV
+581 GVYEEVLQASIGV

-613 QIARTKNTQYRF
+613 RIARAKNTQYRF

-664 STFGPECGFVESVKG
+664 STFGSECGFVESVKG

-692 DLSGVDVQRKILI
+692 DLSGVDVKRKILI

-741 PTAEEDMQSRLAQA
+741 PTAEEDMQTRLAQA
-755 VSEGLQLRYVATFEL
+755 ASEGLQLRYVASFEL
-770 NASGEP
+770 SASGEP
-776 TARVGLQALPP
+776 KARVGLQALPP
-787 THAFCQLQGSDNVV
+787 THAFCQLQGSDNAV

>member
-1 MSCLFRKFKG
+1 
-11 HLTEPSLHT
+11 
-20 MEVIKFGGSSL
+20 
-31 VDASAMT
+31 MT

-43 LETRKKVPKFVV
+43 LEARKEVPKFVV

-65 LIRAGQEAKKGSSDW
+65 LLRAGRSARDGDPAWHTLVSDLRARHLEAASALLDADEAQNVAQEVEDGLA
-80 KSMVDELH
+80 H
-88 VRHREA
+88 V
-94 CESLI
+94 
-99 VGASKEAV
+99 
-107 LTEIEEGMSYIRSIC
+107 RSIC
-122 EGLQLLHEFTDH
+122 EGLQLLHEFSDH
-134 TRDALV
+134 TKDALV

-155 QQRGFNAGR
+155 SQRGFKVGR
-164 LSALEIVTTDSQH
+164 LSALDVVVTDSQY
-177 GAAVVDHLG
+177 GAAVVDRARTAENLRQA
-186 MADNLEAAMVDLG
+186 MADLG
-199 PKDVVVMEG
+199 PCDVVVMEG
-208 FVGRDTLGEVT
+208 FVGRDDQGEVT

-231 LVACM
+231 LVASI
-236 LGASHLEKSTDVPGM
+236 LGASHMEKSTDVPGM
-251 LTADPRVVPNAKII
+251 LTADPRVVPTAKII
-265 NTMSYE
+265 DSMSYE

-289 IPLRDAGIPLVIRS
+289 IPLREAGIPLVIRS
-303 TFDVSSSGTTI
+303 TFDTESTGTTI
-314 SASPDQGAGVR
+314 SSQPDPGTGVR

-338 VGGGMVGIPGYA
+338 VGGGMVGIPGYS

-376 TVAVE
+376 TVAVQE
-381 DTEVDAALE
+381 SEVDNALE
-390 ALHEEFESDLEVGK
+390 ALNDEFESDIKVGK
-404 VEPFRVERDLSI
+404 VEPFRVERGLSI

-460 IQKNDVAKALR
+460 LQKKDVAKALR

-476 LFEREVCR
+476 LFERDIR
-484 VNLFCAGVGNVGG
+484 RIHLFCAGVGNVGG
-497 TLLAQIQKAH
+497 TLLSQIAAARQELF
-507 DDLLSERAIDLRVVG
+507 DTRGLDLRVVG
-522 LANSRQFVLDAEG
+522 LANSRRFLLQEEG
-535 VALDQWQN
+535 VALADWKAT
-543 VLDKNSTQGGLSDF
+543 LEHEGAPGTLGDF
-557 ISAVKGLNLEN
+557 VARMKEMNLEN
-568 AVFVDNTASETVA
+568 AVFVDNTASAQVA
-581 GVYDEVLQASIGV
+581 SVYEEVLSASIGV

-605 QARYEGLK
+605 QSRYDTLKGLAR
-613 QIARTKNTQYRF
+613 AKNTQYRF

-653 AVLSGTLNYLF
+653 AVLSGTLNFLF
-664 STFGPECGFVESVKG
+664 STFGPECGFVDAVQG
-679 AMDAGFTEPDPRI
+679 AMDAGYTEPDPRI

-716 ADVENPGF
+716 SDVDNPGF

-730 EGSVADFLDKL
+730 EGSVQGFLEGL
-741 PTAEEDMQSRLAQA
+741 PTAEEGMQARLAEA
-755 VSEGLQLRYVATFEL
+755 ATKGLQLRYVATFER
-770 NASGEP
+770 NAQGQP
-776 TARVGLQALPP
+776 TAQVGLQALPP
-787 THAFCQLQGSDNVV
+787 EHPFCQLQGSDNVV
-801 MLHTDRYVDRPLVIQ
+801 MLKTDRYADRPLIVQ

>member
-1 MSCLFRKFKG
+1 M
-11 HLTEPSLHT
+11 
-20 MEVIKFGGSSL
+20 

-43 LETRKKVPKFVV
+43 LAARKEVPKFVV

-65 LIRAGQEAKKGSSDW
+65 LLQAGRAARDGNPAWHTIVSDLRARHLTAASALLKGAAAD
-80 KSMVDELH
+80 
-88 VRHREA
+88 
-94 CESLI
+94 
-99 VGASKEAV
+99 AV
-107 LTEIEEGMSYIRSIC
+107 VTEIEEGLSYARSIC
-122 EGLQLLHEFTDH
+122 EGLQLLHEFSDH
-134 TRDALV
+134 TKAALV
-140 SMGERLSVPLMHALL
+140 SMGERLSVPLMHAILK
-155 QQRGFNAGR
+155 QRGFKAGR
-164 LSALEIVTTDSQH
+164 LSALEIVVTDSQYA
-177 GAAVVDHLG
+177 AAVVDRERTADHLRVA
-186 MADNLEAAMVDLG
+186 MEALCEC
-199 PKDVVVMEG
+199 DVVVMEG
-208 FVGRDTLGEVT
+208 FVGRDDQGEVT

-231 LVACM
+231 LVASM
-236 LGASHLEKSTDVPGM
+236 LGASHMEKSTDVPGM
-251 LTADPRVVPNAKII
+251 LTADPRVVPSAKII
-265 NTMSYE
+265 DSMSYE

-289 IPLRDAGIPLVIRS
+289 IPLREAGIPLVIRS
-303 TFDVSSSGTTI
+303 TFDTHSKGTTI
-314 SASPDQGAGVR
+314 SANPDPGTGVR

-338 VGGGMVGIPGYA
+338 VGGGMVGIPGYS

-376 TVAVE
+376 TVAVQE
-381 DTEVDAALE
+381 DEVDKALE
-390 ALHEEFESDLEVGK
+390 ALNEEFESDVKVGK
-404 VEPFRVERDLSI
+404 VEPFRVERGLSI

-460 IQKNDVAKALR
+460 IQKSDVAKALR
-471 ALHST
+471 ALHSS

-497 TLLAQIQKAH
+497 TLLGQIQKAH
-507 DDLLSERAIDLRVVG
+507 DDLLSEHAIDLRVVG

-535 VALDQWQN
+535 VALNCWQE
-543 VLDKNSTQGGLSDF
+543 LMDENSIQGGLSSF
-557 ISAVKGLNLEN
+557 ISSIKNFNLEN
-568 AVFVDNTASETVA
+568 SLFVDNTASEAVA
-581 GVYDEVLQASIGV
+581 GVYEEVLQASIGV

-613 QIARTKNTQYRF
+613 RIARAKNTQYRF

-664 STFGPECGFVESVKG
+664 STFGSECGFVESVKG

-692 DLSGVDVQRKILI
+692 DLSGVDVKRKILI

-741 PTAEEDMQSRLAQA
+741 PTAEEDMQTRLAQA
-755 VSEGLQLRYVATFEL
+755 ASEGLQLRYVASFEL
-770 NASGEP
+770 SESGEP
-776 TARVGLQALPP
+776 KARVGLQALPP
-787 THAFCQLQGSDNVV
+787 THAFCQLQGSDNAV

>member
-1 MSCLFRKFKG
+1 
-11 HLTEPSLHT
+11 
-20 MEVIKFGGSSL
+20 
-31 VDASAMT
+31 MT

-43 LETRKKVPKFVV
+43 LEARKEVPKFVV

-65 LIRAGQEAKKGSSDW
+65 LLRAGRSARDGDPAWHTLVSDLRARHLEAASALLDGDEAQNVAQEVEDGFA
-80 KSMVDELH
+80 H
-88 VRHREA
+88 V
-94 CESLI
+94 
-99 VGASKEAV
+99 
-107 LTEIEEGMSYIRSIC
+107 RSIC
-122 EGLQLLHEFTDH
+122 EGLQLLHEFSDH
-134 TRDALV
+134 TKDALV
-140 SMGERLSVPLMHALL
+140 SMGERLSVPLMHAMLS
-155 QQRGFNAGR
+155 QRGFKVGR
-164 LSALEIVTTDSQH
+164 LSALDVVVTDSQY
-177 GAAVVDHLG
+177 GAAVVDRARTAENLRQA
-186 MADNLEAAMVDLG
+186 MADLG
-199 PKDVVVMEG
+199 PCDVVVMEG
-208 FVGRDTLGEVT
+208 FVGRDVQGEVT

-231 LVACM
+231 LVASI
-236 LGASHLEKSTDVPGM
+236 LGASHMEKSTDVPGM
-251 LTADPRVVPNAKII
+251 LTADPRVVPTAKII
-265 NTMSYE
+265 DSMSYE

-289 IPLRDAGIPLVIRS
+289 IPLREAGIPLVIRS
-303 TFDVSSSGTTI
+303 TFDTESPGTTI
-314 SASPDQGAGVR
+314 SSQPDPGSGVR

-338 VGGGMVGIPGYA
+338 VGGGMVGIPGYS

-376 TVAVE
+376 TVAVQE
-381 DTEVDAALE
+381 SEVDNALE
-390 ALHEEFESDLEVGK
+390 ALNDEFESDIKVGK
-404 VEPFRVERDLSI
+404 VEPFRVERGLSI

-460 IQKNDVAKALR
+460 LQKKDVAKALR

-476 LFEREVCR
+476 LFERDTR
-484 VNLFCAGVGNVGG
+484 RIHLFCAGVGNVGG
-497 TLLAQIQKAH
+497 TLLSQIAAAREELF
-507 DDLLSERAIDLRVVG
+507 DTRGLDLRVVG
-522 LANSRQFVLDAEG
+522 LANSRRFLLQEEG
-535 VALDQWQN
+535 VALADWKAT
-543 VLDKNSTQGGLSDF
+543 LEREGAPGTLGDF
-557 ISAVKGLNLEN
+557 VARMKDMNLEN
-568 AVFVDNTASETVA
+568 AVFVDNTASAQVA
-581 GVYDEVLQASIGV
+581 SVYEEVLSASIGV

-605 QARYEGLK
+605 QSRYDTLKGLAR
-613 QIARTKNTQYRF
+613 AKNTQYRF

-653 AVLSGTLNYLF
+653 AVLSGTLNFLF
-664 STFGPECGFVESVKG
+664 STFGPKCGFVDAVQG
-679 AMDAGFTEPDPRI
+679 AMDAGYTEPDPRI

-716 ADVENPGF
+716 SDVDNPGF

-730 EGSVADFLDKL
+730 EGSVQGFLEGL
-741 PTAEEDMQSRLAQA
+741 PTAEEGMQARLAEA
-755 VSEGLQLRYVATFEL
+755 AAKGLQLRYVATFER
-770 NASGEP
+770 NVQGQP
-776 TARVGLQALPP
+776 TAQVGLQALPP
-787 THAFCQLQGSDNVV
+787 EHPFCQLQGSDNVV
-801 MLHTDRYVDRPLVIQ
+801 MLKTDRYADRPLIVQ

>member
-1 MSCLFRKFKG
+1 
-11 HLTEPSLHT
+11 
-20 MEVIKFGGSSL
+20 
-31 VDASAMT
+31 MT

-43 LETRKKVPKFVV
+43 LEARKEVPKFVV

-65 LIRAGQEAKKGSSDW
+65 LLRAGRSARDGDPAWHTLVSDLRARHLEAASALLDGDEAQNVAQEVEDGFA
-80 KSMVDELH
+80 H
-88 VRHREA
+88 V
-94 CESLI
+94 
-99 VGASKEAV
+99 
-107 LTEIEEGMSYIRSIC
+107 RSIC
-122 EGLQLLHEFTDH
+122 EGLQLLHELSDH
-134 TRDALV
+134 TKDALV
-140 SMGERLSVPLMHALL
+140 SMGERLSVPLMHAMLS
-155 QQRGFNAGR
+155 QRGFKVGR
-164 LSALEIVTTDSQH
+164 LSALDVVVTDSQY
-177 GAAVVDHLG
+177 GAAVVDRARTAENLRQA
-186 MADNLEAAMVDLG
+186 MADLG
-199 PKDVVVMEG
+199 PCDVVVMEG
-208 FVGRDTLGEVT
+208 FVGRDDQGEVT

-231 LVACM
+231 LVASI
-236 LGASHLEKSTDVPGM
+236 LGASHMEKSTDVPGM
-251 LTADPRVVPNAKII
+251 LTADPRVVPTAKII
-265 NTMSYE
+265 DSMSYE

-289 IPLRDAGIPLVIRS
+289 IPLREAGIPLVIRS
-303 TFDVSSSGTTI
+303 TFDTESPGTTI
-314 SASPDQGAGVR
+314 SSQPDPGSGVR

-338 VGGGMVGIPGYA
+338 VGGGMVGIPGYS

-376 TVAVE
+376 TVAVQE
-381 DTEVDAALE
+381 SEVDNALE
-390 ALHEEFESDLEVGK
+390 ALNDEFESDIKVGK
-404 VEPFRVERDLSI
+404 VEPFRVERGLSI

-460 IQKNDVAKALR
+460 LQKKDVAKALR

-476 LFEREVCR
+476 LFERDTR
-484 VNLFCAGVGNVGG
+484 RIHLFCAGVGNVGG
-497 TLLAQIQKAH
+497 TLLSQIAAARQELF
-507 DDLLSERAIDLRVVG
+507 DTRGLDLRVVG
-522 LANSRQFVLDAEG
+522 LANSRRFLLQEEG
-535 VALDQWQN
+535 VALADWKATLEREGAPGT
-543 VLDKNSTQGGLSDF
+543 LDDF
-557 ISAVKGLNLEN
+557 VARMKDMNLEN
-568 AVFVDNTASETVA
+568 AVFVDNTASAQVA
-581 GVYDEVLQASIGV
+581 SVYEEVLSASIGV

-605 QARYEGLK
+605 QSRYDTLKGLAR
-613 QIARTKNTQYRF
+613 AKNTQYRF

-653 AVLSGTLNYLF
+653 AVLSGTLNFLF
-664 STFGPECGFVESVKG
+664 STFGPECGFVDAVQG
-679 AMDAGFTEPDPRI
+679 AMDAGYTEPDPRI

-716 ADVENPGF
+716 SDVDNPGF

-730 EGSVADFLDKL
+730 EGSVQGFLEGL
-741 PTAEEDMQSRLAQA
+741 PTAEEGMQARLAEA
-755 VSEGLQLRYVATFEL
+755 AAKGLQLRYVATFER
-770 NASGEP
+770 NVQGQP
-776 TARVGLQALPP
+776 TAQVGLQALPP
-787 THAFCQLQGSDNVV
+787 EHPFCQLQGSDNVV
-801 MLHTDRYVDRPLVIQ
+801 MLKTDRYADRPLIVQ